1 MLQKSIIKFIQEKQL
16 KQAIAT
22 YELIDKKMEQHKE
35 QLKFE
40 LAGNLEQVNL
50 DVKEKSQKVS
60 EAMYKMLEIEPLLV
74 DIKLTL
80 KKYDNADALHEKLLN
95 EMAAKI
101 EQIKG
106 QKVGIELYADFKAY
120 VEDNFKDLSNNYQLQ
135 IDR

>member
-1 MLQKSIIKFIQEKQL
+1 
-16 KQAIAT
+16 
-22 YELIDKKMEQHKE
+22 MEQHKE
-35 QLKFE
+35 QLKYE

-101 EQIKG
+101 EQING

>member
-1 MLQKSIIKFIQEKQL
+1 
-16 KQAIAT
+16 
-22 YELIDKKMEQHKE
+22 
-35 QLKFE
+35 
-40 LAGNLEQVNL
+40 
-50 DVKEKSQKVS
+50 
-60 EAMYKMLEIEPLLV
+60 MYKMLEIEPLLV

-80 KKYDNADALHEKLLN
+80 KKYDNADALHERLLN

-101 EQIKG
+101 EQING